1 MNIPVSYKTLTRY
14 LDGIPNPAKLSDIL
28 LTHICEVEG
37 VENKDDD
44 TIFELK
50 VTPDRG
56 HLLSYI
62 GLAREVSVFSD
73 AKLKVFSPKVSTS
86 QIKSK
91 LNVEIREPKACSRY
105 VGRVVEGVDGRESPA
120 WLKEALEAVGQ
131 R

>member
-1 MNIPVSYKTLTRY
+1 MNIFASYKNLSRY
-14 LDGIPNPAKLSDIL
+14 VEQLPPPTKLSDIF
-28 LTHICEVEG
+28 LTHSCEVEG
-37 VENKDDD
+37 VEKKDDD

-91 LNVEIREPKACSRY
+91 LNVEIREPKACLRY
-105 VGRVVEGVDGRESPA
+105 VG
-120 WLKEALEAVGQ
+120 
-131 R
+131 